1 MVCTSVSDARVL
13 KYVFKNGSW
22 LAARPSGTE
31 PKIKF
36 YYCIKGDDRKKAE
49 DLHAGLK
56 GKVEEIVKDA

>member
-1 MVCTSVSDARVL
+1 ML

-31 PKIKF
+31 PKIKC